1 MDKRGK
7 DGRPGKRSG
16 PSRRPAGA
24 IRQGVRG
31 GPLQPIAKPQ
41 PSEDDGRAALP
52 PGYQLR
58 DAAVH
63 ILEAV
68 LVKKLPLDR
77 AIEMQEPWLARLD
90 GRDRGFALTIVRA
103 VLRRLRFLE
112 AVLARLI
119 DRPLPKEASRIRL
132 TLLVG
137 AAQLALLDTPPH
149 AAVNLAVEQCRR
161 DRIGRGFANLAN
173 AVLRRVPDTAKA
185 VAKTWDAPAS
195 DFPDW
200 LFERWSATY
209 GEPTARRMAAASLE
223 KPALDISVKA
233 DPAKWAAALEAIV
246 LPTGSL
252 RLADA
257 GAVPEL
263 AGFSDDAWWVQDAA
277 AALPARLLGDVAG
290 KRVADLCAAPGG
302 KTAQLASAGARVT
315 AVDTSGQRLV
325 RLEENLRRLK
335 LEDRVEVV
343 AADIDAYTA
352 PAPFDAVLLDA
363 PCSATGTIR
372 RHPDILHLKSTDD
385 VTRLAAYQGKLLA
398 RAATLVKPGGRL
410 VYCTCSLEPEEG
422 PEQIAAFLSTNA
434 DFQRLPIAADEI
446 GGAADWITPD
456 GDLRT
461 FPFHMQRPEPGVSG
475 LDGFFAARLVRR

>member
-1 MDKRGK
+1 M
-7 DGRPGKRSG
+7 
-16 PSRRPAGA
+16 
-24 IRQGVRG
+24 
-31 GPLQPIAKPQ
+31 
-41 PSEDDGRAALP
+41 P

-77 AIEMQEPWLARLD
+77 AIEMQEPWLTRLD
-90 GRDRGFALTIVRA
+90 GRDRGFALTIVRV

-112 AVLARLI
+112 AVLARLM

-173 AVLRRVPDTAKA
+173 AVLRRVPDSAKA

-200 LFERWSATY
+200 LFARWLATY
-209 GEPTARRMAAASLE
+209 GEPMARRMAAASLE
-223 KPALDISVKA
+223 KPALDISVKT
-233 DPAKWAAALEAIV
+233 DPAKWAAALKAIV

-290 KRVADLCAAPGG
+290 KRIADLCAAPGG
-302 KTAQLASAGARVT
+302 KTAQLASAGAHVT
-315 AVDTSGQRLV
+315 AVDASGQRLV
-325 RLEENLRRLK
+325 RLDENLRRLK
-335 LEDRVEVV
+335 LEGRVEIV
-343 AADIDAYTA
+343 AADIDSYAA

-372 RHPDILHLKSTDD
+372 RHPDILHLKTVDD
-385 VTRLAAYQGKLLA
+385 VTRLAAYQSRLLA

-422 PEQIAAFLSTNA
+422 PEQITAFLAAHA

-461 FPFHMQRPEPGVSG
+461 FPFHMARPEPGSSG